1 MNRVLNYGD
10 AVSVIKR
17 AILEAQ
23 GIAARNVNEV
33 QLKLYYLIG
42 GFISRNTRDG
52 KWGTGAIEA
61 ISAQLKKELPGLR
74 GYSPTNLKNMRLF
87 YEAWSYVFND
97 SQSLVDI
104 SSVATDEIKLES
116 FPNDPLSIRQ
126 SQLTNC
132 TEEFGI
138 GFFSVSFTGH
148 MTIINQTKDKDARI
162 FYIQEAARN
171 HFSVE
176 TLKRAIREDD
186 YHHQGALPNNF
197 LQALTSEE
205 QAFRAVNAFKDEY
218 LLDFINIEE
227 LGARDKD
234 VDERLLE
241 QRIVHNIRD
250 FILKFGRDFAFLG
263 NQYRIEAF
271 GEEQFIDL
279 LFFNRELNCLVA
291 IELKTGPFKTSYLG
305 QLNGYLSLL
314 DEFVRKPNENQ
325 SVGIVLCKDANKAF
339 VDFVIRDYDKPL
351 GVATYK
357 TSKDMPRDILQEL
370 PPIDELRK
378 LLERS
383 E

>member
-1 MNRVLNYGD
+1 MTDMQSYRD
-10 AVSVIKR
+10 AVDTIKQ

-23 GIAARNVNEV
+23 SIAARNANEV
-33 QLKLYYLIG
+33 QLRLYYLIG
-42 GFISRNTRDG
+42 GYISKNTREG
-52 KWGTGAIEA
+52 TWGTGAIEA

-74 GYSPTNLKNMRLF
+74 GYSARSLYYMRTFYEEWNPYFTNSNCNVSALASAEMDPHEILHLQVQNLSGQPVEGFFDIGFTQHRTILEGAKPLDERLF
-87 YEAWSYVFND
+87 Y
-97 SQSLVDI
+97 
-104 SSVATDEIKLES
+104 IK
-116 FPNDPLSIRQ
+116 
-126 SQLTNC
+126 
-132 TEEFGI
+132 
-138 GFFSVSFTGH
+138 
-148 MTIINQTKDKDARI
+148 
-162 FYIQEAARN
+162 EAAEN

-197 LQALTSEE
+197 LQALTPTE

-218 LLDFINIEE
+218 LLDFLNIEE

-234 VDERLLE
+234 MDERLLE
-241 QRIVHNIRD
+241 QRIVHHIRD
-250 FILKFGRDFAFLG
+250 FILKFGRDFSFIG

-291 IELKTGPFKTSYLG
+291 IELKTGPFKTAYLG
-305 QLNGYLSLL
+305 QLNGHLSLL
-314 DEFVRKPNENQ
+314 DEFVRKPHENQ

-357 TSKDMPRDILQEL
+357 TSKDMPEDLLSAL
-370 PPIDELRK
+370 PPIEDLK
-378 LLERS
+378 SMLEGES
-383 E
+383 L